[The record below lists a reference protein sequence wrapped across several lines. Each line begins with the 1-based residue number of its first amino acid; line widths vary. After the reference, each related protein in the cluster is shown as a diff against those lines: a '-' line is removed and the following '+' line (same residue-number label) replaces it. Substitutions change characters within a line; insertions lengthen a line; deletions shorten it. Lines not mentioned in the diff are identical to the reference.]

1 MKKNR
6 VIEFE
11 PRKRIL
17 DKAKKYVESLALFSE
32 EADQAIPLLLR
43 AMKYADRDLKHSIMV
58 VLGSFAK
65 EEIVW
70 PLYDMMTDPSEN
82 EEVRHDAAIQLSVIG
97 PFLKDPQPLSD
108 RLLKEIES
116 SDAERR
122 LHATFALGWE
132 GNFQAAIP
140 LIERLYDSE
149 VRIQQTAVNAL
160 CNLRDDR
167 ILGLLLDRLEHG
179 PLEQKRSILFNL
191 WRFYSKGEEVREVYL
206 NYLEHEDPE
215 LRFDALV
222 CLGPMT
228 EVQKYLEVYR
238 RCLKD
243 KDGRIRELA
252 LKRLAEEVGESVLE
266 SLRGEIEPLLKDSDI
281 TVQKAALKILKKKKN
296 RVRRLVAFPRED
308 R

>member
-1 MKKNR
+1 MKRNR
-6 VIEFE
+6 VIEFD
-11 PRKRIL
+11 PRERIL
-17 DKAKKYVESLALFSE
+17 EKAKKYVESLELFSA
-32 EADQAIPLLLR
+32 EADQAIPVLLKAL
-43 AMKYADRDLKHSIMV
+43 KYADRDLKHTIML

-65 EEIVW
+65 ERIVW
-70 PLYDMMTDPSEN
+70 PLYDVMTDPSEN
-82 EEVRHDAAIQLSVIG
+82 EAVRHDASIQLSVIG
-97 PFLKDPQPLSD
+97 PFLKDPQPLRD
-108 RLLKEIES
+108 KLLKEIES

-149 VRIQQTAVNAL
+149 IRIQQTAVNAL

-167 ILGLLLDRLEHG
+167 ILRLLLDRLEHG
-179 PLEQKRSILFNL
+179 PLEQKRSILLNL
-191 WRFYSKGEEVREVYL
+191 WRFYSKEEEVREIYL
-206 NYLEHEDPE
+206 KYLEHEDPE
-215 LRFDALV
+215 LRFNVLV
-222 CLGPMT
+222 CLRPIT

-281 TVQKAALKILKKKKN
+281 KVQKAALKILRKN
-296 RVRRLVAFPRED
+296 RFSSPNRL
-308 R
+308 